1 MNNRALIVIA
11 IVLAFIAGFMSA
23 EIFIVRGGISGNNY
37 TVIESNNTK
46 IIPINDRQYYPLVI
60 EKINGANESIHMV
73 MYEMKWYGNPDSD
86 THEVSYLGKALV
98 EAKSRG
104 VDVKIILDDG
114 RGYGF
119 ENSDMVEWAQNWRDY
134 FESHGIEVK
143 FDWSNETTH
152 DKLIIIDG
160 SIVIVGSTNWST
172 SALKYNHEANAL
184 IDSKEVAQ
192 EYEDYF
198 NSLWNMYQ

>member
-1 MNNRALIVIA
+1 MNNRAIVVIA
-11 IVLAFIAGFMSA
+11 IILAFIAGFMSA
-23 EIFIVRGGISGNNY
+23 EIIVVRGGISGNNY

-60 EKINGANESIHMV
+60 EKINSANESIHIV
-73 MYEMKWYGNPDSD
+73 MFEMKWYGNPDTD
-86 THEVSYLGKALV
+86 THEVSHLGRALV
-98 EAKSRG
+98 EAKDRG

-119 ENSDMVEWAQNWRDY
+119 ENSDMVQWAQNWRDY
-134 FESHGIEVK
+134 FESYGIQVK

-152 DKLIIIDG
+152 DKLLIIDG

-172 SALKYNHEANAL
+172 SALSYNHEANAL
-184 IDSKEVAQ
+184 IESKEVAQ
-192 EYEDYF
+192 EYENYF
-198 NSLWNMYQ
+198 NTLWNMYE